1 MERNRLE
8 DAVNLQISSELKLYK
23 MIVLQKTKEEI
34 LADAFQIANMIE
46 MYETFVEVIPHMTD
60 REIYECLQVSG
71 LLFVVYEKWLK
82 IPDDENRLKESCV
95 WSFLGRTSKNA
106 T

>member
-8 DAVNLQISSELKLYK
+8 HAINLQVSSELRLYK

-46 MYETFVEVIPHMTD
+46 LYETIVELIPNMTD

-71 LLFVVYEKWLK
+71 LLYVVYEKWLK
-82 IPDDENRLKESCV
+82 IPDEESRVKEDCV
-95 WSFLGRTSKNA
+95 WSFLGQNSKNA
-106 T
+106 A